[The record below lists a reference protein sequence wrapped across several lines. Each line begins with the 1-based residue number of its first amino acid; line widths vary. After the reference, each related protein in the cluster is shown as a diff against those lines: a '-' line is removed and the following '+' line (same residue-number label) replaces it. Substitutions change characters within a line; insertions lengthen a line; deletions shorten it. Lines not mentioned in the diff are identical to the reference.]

1 MNTFIK
7 VEDLGI
13 KTEQNL
19 LSPDFTRNINIR
31 GTKKP
36 PINPFEPIGI
46 GRPLVIRFHTLHV
59 GDLKNGIWNKK
70 QAVLVTSVIKD
81 DVTYEVPP
89 RGIHQIFNNIKD
101 RQTLYPKASNEGT
114 ELIYYSKAFDS
125 GRLKFDIE
133 VKADRFNQDV
143 VDDISNTLGQAAGLP
158 VFAPYAPFI
167 LAGSQ
172 LLKVGGDII
181 NKVIEKIP
189 LLSFPFDI
197 SENIGGIRDT
207 TSGYLIGGNPDELYK
222 LKGYKIVQDKMAKGN
237 VYLAKNG
244 RKFKGDIPYII
255 ISIDGRSNQRYD
267 NFKATIASASI
278 LKKFYGISENTNVDN
293 IQTMLGLY
301 SDYNYLNK
309 IRDTEKQIK
318 KTKDKKESEGL
329 KKLLEAYKANIK
341 NEDMQNI
348 IKGEKE

>member
-1 MNTFIK
+1 MNKFIAP
-7 VEDLGI
+7 ESIGI
-13 KTEQNL
+13 KTTSNL
-19 LSPDFTRNINIR
+19 ASPRTYVR
-31 GTKKP
+31 TKKTQKP
-36 PINPFEPIGI
+36 PVNPFEPIGV
-46 GRPLVIRFHTLHV
+46 GKPLVIRFHTLHV
-59 GDLKNGIWNKK
+59 GDLKNGIFNNK

-89 RGIHQIFNNIKD
+89 RGVHQIFNHIKD
-101 RQTLYPKASNEGT
+101 RQTLYPTAANEGT

-143 VDDISNTLGQAAGLP
+143 IDDISNTLGSAAGLP

-181 NKVIEKIP
+181 NKAIDKVP

-197 SENIGGIRDT
+197 SDDIGGIRDT
-207 TSGYLIGGNPDELYK
+207 TSGYLIGGNPDELY
-222 LKGYKIVQDKMAKGN
+222 LFKGYKIVEDKNSKGN

-244 RKFKGDIPYII
+244 RKYTGNIPYII
-255 ISIDGRSNQRYD
+255 VSIDGRSHQRYD

-278 LKKFYGISENTNVDN
+278 LKKFYGVSQNTNVDN
-293 IQTMLGLY
+293 VQTMLTLY
-301 SDYNYLNK
+301 NDYQYINK
-309 IRDTEKQIK
+309 VRDTEKQMDN
-318 KTKDKKESEGL
+318 TTDKDEL
-329 KKLLEAYKANIK
+329 DRLNKLLDAYKANIQ
-341 NEDMQNI
+341 NEDMQKVI
-348 IKGEKE
+348 TKDA